1 MKMNMKDKAV
11 YELPL
16 CLTREQVTH
25 LQKEMFLFAKKK
37 SFVFLL
43 SPYLVNHGKAA
54 ANVKKYIFIFILCLI
69 HKDWQWPTES
79 YVIQIQISLNSDNFS
94 DSFGKLILY

>member
-1 MKMNMKDKAV
+1 
-11 YELPL
+11 
-16 CLTREQVTH
+16 
-25 LQKEMFLFAKKK
+25 MFLFAKKK

-79 YVIQIQISLNSDNFS
+79 YVIQIQISLKSEINLEMTKGVFFDFS
-94 DSFGKLILY
+94 KVSTFQSCH

>member
-37 SFVFLL
+37 SFVFL
-43 SPYLVNHGKAA
+43 
-54 ANVKKYIFIFILCLI
+54 FLCF
-69 HKDWQWPTES
+69 TS
-79 YVIQIQISLNSDNFS
+79 SS
-94 DSFGKLILY
+94 LILLFKFLYIKNEIWYMTFISVSKSGDSSEESLISREN